1 MTVISLL
8 LLCLALGFMLIG
20 MPVAFAIGIASIVYF
35 LLPST
40 FVPSMTAVQRIVAAS
55 QSFPLLAIPLFILVG
70 HLMNGS
76 GITPRMLTLAKTLA
90 GWMRG
95 GLAQTSLLL
104 SALMGGIS
112 GSAVADAA
120 MQSRVLGESMIKAG
134 YTRGLTGAL
143 LSIGGLITA
152 TIPPSLGLI
161 LYGFLGE
168 VSIGRLFI
176 AGIVPG
182 VLLTFALMMAT
193 AWISRRRHYQPISER
208 LPTCREVVDA
218 VRASFWAILFPV
230 WLIVGIRFGI
240 FTPSEAGAF
249 AVAYAVIVGT
259 FIYRELSWAAIVN
272 ALLLSV
278 RDIGMIMLIIL
289 FSGAFGYVITF
300 ERVPQNLAQLTL
312 GLFSSQAAL
321 LFVISG
327 FLLIFGM
334 LVEATVIVMLLTPIL
349 VPAVTTAGVDAVHFG
364 LIMMTLVTFGG
375 MTPPVGVSMFT
386 VCGILKCSYKEY
398 TTEMLP
404 LSLAVL
410 AVVIIMILFP
420 EIVLFLPRA
429 MMG

>member
-1 MTVISLL
+1 MTSFL
-8 LLCLALGFMLIG
+8 LLCLALGFMVVG
-20 MPVAFAIGIASIVYF
+20 MPVAFSIGIASLVYF
-35 LLPST
+35 LLPGT
-40 FVPSMTAVQRIVAAS
+40 FMPDSTAVQRIIAAS
-55 QSFPLLAIPLFILVG
+55 QSFPLLAVPLFILVG

-76 GITPRMLTLAKTLA
+76 GITPRLLTLATTLA

-120 MQSRVLGESMIKAG
+120 MQSRVLGAPMIERG
-134 YTRGLTGAL
+134 YSRGFTGAL

-182 VLLTFALMMAT
+182 VLLTVALMVAT
-193 AWISRRRHYQPISER
+193 AWVARKRDYKPINDR
-208 LPTCREVVDA
+208 LPTGREVLSA
-218 VRASFWAILFPV
+218 ARASFWAILFPV
-230 WLIVGIRFGI
+230 WLVVGIRFGI

-249 AVAYAVIVGT
+249 AVAYAVFVGVV
-259 FIYRELSWAAIVN
+259 IYRELSWSDIVD
-272 ALLLSV
+272 AMLLSV

-300 ERVPQNLAQLTL
+300 ERVPQTLAELTL
-312 GLFSSQAAL
+312 GIFSSQTML
-321 LFVISG
+321 LITLSL
-327 FLLIFGM
+327 FLLVFGM

-349 VPAVTTAGVDAVHFG
+349 VPVITAAGVDPVHFG

-398 TTEMLP
+398 TVEMIP
-404 LSLAVL
+404 LAVAVL
-410 AVVIIMILFP
+410 AVVMIMILFP
-420 EIVLFLPRA
+420 DVVMFLPRA

>member
-1 MTVISLL
+1 VISFAI
-8 LLCLALGFMLIG
+8 LCLALGFMVIG
-20 MPVAFAIGIASIVYF
+20 MPVAFAIGVASLVYF
-35 LLPST
+35 LLPTT
-40 FVPSMTAVQRIVAAS
+40 FMPDATAVQRIIASS
-55 QSFPLLAIPLFILVG
+55 QSFPLLAVPLFILVG

-76 GITPRMLTLAKTLA
+76 GITERMMVLASTCA

-95 GLAQTSLLL
+95 GLAQVSLLL

-120 MQSRVLGESMIKAG
+120 MQSRILGGPMIREG
-134 YTRGLTGAL
+134 YSKGFTAAL
-143 LSIGGLITA
+143 LSVGGLITA

-182 VLLTFALMMAT
+182 VLLTIALMAAT
-193 AWISRRRHYQPISER
+193 AWIARRRDYKPVADR
-208 LPTCREVVDA
+208 APTFREVLSA
-218 VRASFWAILFPV
+218 IRTSFWAILFPV

-249 AVAYAVIVGT
+249 AVAYALMVGVL
-259 FIYRELSWAAIVN
+259 IYRELSFAAIID

-278 RDIGMIMLIIL
+278 RDIGMIMFIIL
-289 FSGAFGYVITF
+289 LSGAFGYVITF
-300 ERVPQNLAQLTL
+300 ERVPQTLAELTL
-312 GLFSSQAAL
+312 GLFSSQVAL
-321 LFVISG
+321 LFTISI
-327 FLLIFGM
+327 FLLVFGM

-349 VPAVTTAGVDAVHFG
+349 VPVITAAGIDPVHFG

-386 VCGILKCSYKEY
+386 VCGILNCSYKEY
-398 TTEMLP
+398 TSELIP
-404 LSLAVL
+404 LAAAVL
-410 AVVIIMILFP
+410 AVVAIMIVFP
-420 EIVLFLPRA
+420 DIVMFLPDL
-429 MMG
+429 MMGH